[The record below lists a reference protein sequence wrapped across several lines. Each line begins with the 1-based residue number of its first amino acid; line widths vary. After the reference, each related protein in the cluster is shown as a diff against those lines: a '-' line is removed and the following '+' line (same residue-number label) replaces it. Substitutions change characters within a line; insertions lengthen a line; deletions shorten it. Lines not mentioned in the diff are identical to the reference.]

1 MQEKQPKWFSLDII
15 LNRVKEIF
23 DSSISGKTF
32 WLKVEIAQLKKDRR
46 GHYYLELVEN
56 RQGVTLAKAR
66 ATIWRQS
73 AMVIEA
79 NLAEKKDSI
88 LKEGAQ
94 ILCLGEVT
102 FSPVY
107 GLSINIVDID
117 LSFSLGEVERK
128 KQQAILTL
136 QQEGLID
143 LNKQVALPV
152 VIQKIAVLASVNS
165 AGYMDFINQLQTNE
179 HGLSFSIK
187 SYDTKVQGDR
197 AHLEI
202 LEKLHSIKANHY
214 HVIVL
219 LRGGGAAM
227 DLDVFNNLA
236 LSKCIAT
243 FHTPV
248 FTAIGHQTDTSVVDF
263 VANHSFKTPSAAGAF
278 IVERNFKY
286 WIGIKDVF
294 FQIKQYYGII
304 KEQQN
309 FLISQ
314 RALTLSNLGKSVTKE
329 KMAQLNTWQS
339 QLSLMGREPVFKQTI
354 LLESIA
360 QQVGSIAKTACMEQL
375 QYLIQRSSN
384 ISLYTKSTRKSV
396 EYQLNNQQELLGF
409 YAKNILKENQ
419 TRQDQ
424 ISQMLQ
430 AYNVENVLKKGF
442 SIVRV
447 KDRVLTKDTVLQI
460 GDVLEIQILDKAY
473 LITIKDFKETILW
486 KNLLM
491 KKPQES

>member
-1 MQEKQPKWFSLDII
+1 MEEKQPKWFSLDVI

-32 WLKVEIAQLKKDRR
+32 WLKVEVAQLKKDRR

-56 RQGVTLAKAR
+56 KQGVTLAKAR

-73 AMVIEA
+73 ALAIED
-79 NLAEKKDSI
+79 NLGEKKDSI

-94 ILCLGEVT
+94 ILCLGEVI
-102 FSPVY
+102 FSPIY
-107 GLSINIVDID
+107 GLSINILDID

-136 QQEGLID
+136 QQQGLID
-143 LNKQVALPV
+143 LNKQVPLPV

-165 AGYMDFINQLQTNE
+165 AGYMDFINQLETNE
-179 HGLSFSIK
+179 YSFYFSIS

-202 LEKLHSIKANHY
+202 LEKLHSIKKDHY
-214 HVIVL
+214 DVVVL

-286 WIGIKDVF
+286 WIKMKDLF
-294 FQIKQYYGII
+294 FQIKQYYGSI

-314 RALTLSNLGKSVTKE
+314 RALTLSNLGKSTTIK
-329 KMAQLNTWQS
+329 KMSQINSLQS
-339 QLSLMGREPVFKQTI
+339 QLSLMVREPFFKQTI
-354 LLESIA
+354 SLESIA
-360 QQVGSIAKTACMEQL
+360 QQVGSIAKAACTEQL
-375 QYLIQRSSN
+375 QYLIQKSSN
-384 ISLYTKSTRKSV
+384 IALFTSSTRKSA
-396 EYQLNNQQELLGF
+396 EYQLTNQQELLGF
-409 YAKNILKENQ
+409 YAKSILKKNQ
-419 TRQDQ
+419 IQQDQ
-424 ISQMLQ
+424 INQMLQ
-430 AYNVENVLKKGF
+430 AYDLESVLKKGF
-442 SIVRV
+442 SIVRLNN
-447 KDRVLTKDTVLQI
+447 KILTKDTVLKI

-491 KKPQES
+491 KKPQEN